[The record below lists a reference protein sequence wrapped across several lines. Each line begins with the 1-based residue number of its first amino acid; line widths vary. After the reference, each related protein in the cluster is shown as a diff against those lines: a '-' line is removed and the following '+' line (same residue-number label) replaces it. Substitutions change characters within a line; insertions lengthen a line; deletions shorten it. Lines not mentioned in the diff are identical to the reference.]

1 VRRNILWPSKDIY
14 HVDFSRHIDQ
24 LPIDFFA
31 ENFGDV
37 GIIDRHGNDLESSA
51 VHVPGNIE
59 CRLISLR
66 FSLDAEHRDR
76 FRLRKEVAKLVSV
89 RENVVTPVGIHQ
101 PQINA
106 DGCRRPNWPRIYADT
121 RGFKNNKTKSST
133 ALFSLCSDPR
143 LSALIRGQLFFQK
156 FTPNA
161 AITANTTAMIASP
174 QINPDASGIR

>member
-1 VRRNILWPSKDIY
+1 MNRICVRDG
-14 HVDFSRHIDQ
+14 
-24 LPIDFFA
+24 
-31 ENFGDV
+31 GDV
-37 GIIDRHGNDLESSA
+37 NR
-51 VHVPGNIE
+51 
-59 CRLISLR
+59 
-66 FSLDAEHRDR
+66 
-76 FRLRKEVAKLVSV
+76 
-89 RENVVTPVGIHQ
+89 
-101 PQINA
+101 
-106 DGCRRPNWPRIYADT
+106 PRIYADT